1 MKIKWT
7 KMAALGLSL
16 ALVVSAAACGKGSD
30 AVSGSDAGQTIR
42 DTGETFCRGV
52 WAADDG
58 DQRTGYYIFTD
69 ESNGACLNTGDG
81 TGLGFTVETDK
92 TEAVFHM
99 GEADDNS
106 KAHVRVSDNFKRV
119 MTWESPAYTE
129 NLTLMPTADP
139 DKFEFYTAED
149 LADTAL
155 QYYGNLNGVYDLAA
169 DWRVNLDGNVEL
181 RLYREADGNKTVV
194 ADYLVDSLT
203 GKGKDV
209 NENMAV
215 DFS

>member
-7 KMAALGLSL
+7 RVAALGLSL
-16 ALVVSAAACGKGSD
+16 ALMLSAAACGKGTD

-42 DTGETFCRGV
+42 DTGESFCRGV

-69 ESNGACLNTGDG
+69 ESNGSYLNTGDG

-92 TEAVFHM
+92 TQAVFHM
-99 GEADDNS
+99 GEADDNT
-106 KAHVRVSDNFKRV
+106 KASVRVSDNFKRV
-119 MTWESPAYTE
+119 ITWESPSYTE
-129 NLTLMPTADP
+129 YLTLMPSADP
-139 DKFEFYTAED
+139 DKFDFYAAED

-155 QYYGNLNGVYDLAA
+155 RYYGNLNGVYDLAV
-169 DWRVNLDGNVEL
+169 DWRVNLDGTVEI
-181 RLYREADGNKTVV
+181 RLYRETDGDKAVVV
-194 ADYLVDSLT
+194 AYLVSSLT
-203 GKGKDV
+203 GKGQDL
-209 NENMAV
+209 NAGAEV